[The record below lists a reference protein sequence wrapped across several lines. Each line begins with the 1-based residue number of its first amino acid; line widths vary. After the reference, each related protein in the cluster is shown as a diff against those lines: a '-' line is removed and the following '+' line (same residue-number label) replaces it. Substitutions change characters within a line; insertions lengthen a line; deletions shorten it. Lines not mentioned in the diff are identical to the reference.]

1 MYIRPLFTN
10 TTSFSCCYLQLYP
23 FNMFPSDYSYF
34 HRPQSHLE
42 NSSTSYPLA
51 VAILLHY
58 YPSPLILAFSSYIKL
73 PPTLSS
79 YITRSLKLQF
89 IFSILCF
96 IQSRYHWNPPI
107 PDPQTTS
114 CSIHLCSTSFKIFQQ
129 PQLHPTTVKPR
140 YTAPRFTQTPIYRG
154 HFLPP
159 NRTKHT

>member
-1 MYIRPLFTN
+1 MAYFRKIIYLPAIFLPAIIIRTN
-10 TTSFSCCYLQLYP
+10 TNSCSCCYLQLYP

-34 HRPQSHLE
+34 RRPQSHSE

-96 IQSRYHWNPPI
+96 IQSSYHWNPPI

-114 CSIHLCSTSFKIFQQ
+114 CSIHLCSTNFTIFQQ
-129 PQLHPTTVKPR
+129 PQLHPT
-140 YTAPRFTQTPIYRG
+140 IS
-154 HFLPP
+154 
-159 NRTKHT
+159 

>member
-1 MYIRPLFTN
+1 
-10 TTSFSCCYLQLYP
+10 
-23 FNMFPSDYSYF
+23 MFPSDFSYF

-89 IFSILCF
+89 ISASSALSNQATTGTLLFQIRKQPPAPSIYVLLTLPFSSNPSCILLYLN
-96 IQSRYHWNPPI
+96 I
-107 PDPQTTS
+107 
-114 CSIHLCSTSFKIFQQ
+114 STILHFKRKDDVARNI
-129 PQLHPTTVKPR
+129 
-140 YTAPRFTQTPIYRG
+140 
-154 HFLPP
+154 
-159 NRTKHT
+159 